1 MKVKQRMT
9 PNPITISPNTTH
21 SQAVALM
28 RENHIR
34 RLPVLDKRG
43 KLVGIVSHKDL
54 LSTAPSPATTL
65 SVYEIYTLLDE
76 LTVDKFMTRPVHAV
90 DEDCSLAT
98 AARFM
103 IEKTISCL
111 PVMRGDEV
119 VGLITE
125 TDIFK
130 TFVEVL
136 GGDAPGL
143 RIDLAVPEKRGMIA
157 QIATA
162 IAEAGGN
169 IVSLTTFH
177 GADATHGELSIK
189 ERGADEKRVK
199 EAMSKLEDVR
209 VLDIRPSGQDVLLK
223 FG

>member
-9 PNPITISPNTTH
+9 PNPITITPQTTH

-28 RENHIR
+28 REHHIR

-76 LTVDKFMTRPVHAV
+76 LTVDKFMVHPVLAV
-90 DEDCSLAT
+90 DEDCSLA
-98 AARFM
+98 AAAQFM
-103 IEKTISCL
+103 IDKTISCL
-111 PVMRGDEV
+111 PVMRGEEL

-136 GGDAPGL
+136 GGDEPGL
-143 RIDLAVPEKRGMIA
+143 RIDLSVPEKRGMIA
-157 QIATA
+157 EIATG
-162 IAEAGGN
+162 ISSAGGN

-177 GADATHGELSIK
+177 GEDAVHGEISIK
-189 ERGADEKRVK
+189 ERGADEKRVS
-199 EAMSKLEDVR
+199 EAMGKIEGVK
-209 VLDIRPSGQDVLLK
+209 VLAIRPSGQNGILQ